1 MIQTFNPSAEQ
12 PSVTSEL
19 LGAFLLPVDLME
31 DVFIAGLFSVVLW
44 SSPSVLLA
52 VHEPEGFTC
61 VLPMPL
67 GQYAGFLTDNSLL
80 YTALFWCSALESVVP
95 RIIIPPFEQEGPKI
109 HDKILSDG
117 LPTSFL
123 WLT

>member
-1 MIQTFNPSAEQ
+1 
-12 PSVTSEL
+12 
-19 LGAFLLPVDLME
+19 ME

-44 SSPSVLLA
+44 SSPSVLLT

-67 GQYAGFLTDNSLL
+67 GRYAGFLTDNSLL
-80 YTALFWCSALESVVP
+80 YTALLWCSALESVVP